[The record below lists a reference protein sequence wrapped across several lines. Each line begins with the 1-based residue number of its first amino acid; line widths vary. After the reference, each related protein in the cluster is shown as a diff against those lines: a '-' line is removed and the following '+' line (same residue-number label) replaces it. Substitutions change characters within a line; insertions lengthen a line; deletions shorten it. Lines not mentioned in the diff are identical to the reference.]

1 MSSNDKPGTDW
12 AAKHA
17 AAGSQVQP
25 ANDRPYQDTT
35 PAGGHIRESD
45 VVYGRPAGAVDES

>member
-17 AAGSQVQP
+17 AAGSQAQP
-25 ANDRPYQDTT
+25 ANDRPYQASDVQ
-35 PAGGHIRESD
+35 PIRESD